1 MSFALDTPVSKLC
14 FYSIQCTR
22 QKVEKLSAHFLCLLI
37 SLGTWS
43 LMRQSSSL
51 MARRHIT
58 GMLFTARIYFIN
70 HCRWNELL
78 WNPNIYIQTKPN
90 PSADCS
96 WVISQRFWK
105 QKARIICVFLPMS
118 SQDLKGMA
126 ALSTTLFESQATQ
139 RSLTSPST
147 LLFRLGLWHLCF
159 YWSCPVHWFLFH
171 PVVLLSVCPKQTAAD
186 RWWIKMGEMGQSFRA
201 ADGHR
206 GSWVKGSCLIIQG
219 SSLIM
224 SKFRVEKLFLIWHWL
239 KKCFMCYW
247 WYQRLP

>member
-126 ALSTTLFESQATQ
+126 VLSTTLFESQAAR

-159 YWSCPVHWFLFH
+159 YWSCPKHSTDSSFTPSYCSQCAH
-171 PVVLLSVCPKQTAAD
+171 SRQLLTDDESK
-186 RWWIKMGEMGQSFRA
+186 
-201 ADGHR
+201 
-206 GSWVKGSCLIIQG
+206 WVKWDRAFEQLMDTGAAG
-219 SSLIM
+219 
-224 SKFRVEKLFLIWHWL
+224 L
-239 KKCFMCYW
+239 KD
-247 WYQRLP
+247 PVS

>member
-14 FYSIQCTR
+14 FYSIKCTR
-22 QKVEKLSAHFLCLLI
+22 QKVEKLSAQFLCLLI

-105 QKARIICVFLPMS
+105 QKARIICVFFPWVAKTWRAWQSWALHCLN
-118 SQDLKGMA
+118 LKPLGA
-126 ALSTTLFESQATQ
+126 RSPLHQLYSLDWASDTCASTGRVQNTPLIPLSPRRIALSVPTADSCWQMMNQNGWNGTELSSSWWTQ
-139 RSLTSPST
+139 GQ
-147 LLFRLGLWHLCF
+147 LG
-159 YWSCPVHWFLFH
+159 
-171 PVVLLSVCPKQTAAD
+171 
-186 RWWIKMGEMGQSFRA
+186 
-201 ADGHR
+201 
-206 GSWVKGSCLIIQG
+206 
-219 SSLIM
+219 
-224 SKFRVEKLFLIWHWL
+224 
-239 KKCFMCYW
+239 
-247 WYQRLP
+247 